1 MTMVFQLWVLAE
13 QADSFLSV
21 VKCPFGQSL
30 SYPSDEG
37 TDEYQLTFRTIEY
50 IINYIEQLH

>member
-1 MTMVFQLWVLAE
+1 MVFQLWVLAE